1 MIGQIPVVTRNL
13 EVFVSKN
20 IKLYYIMINSV
31 LTHDWVNQSVKKN
44 CNRRCKYI
52 ILFLCLLTLSLEV
65 KSNPVDLKSAREI
78 AAKFLNAKTEVPL
91 CNACELHLE
100 TTYNTSRGDAAFYV
114 FNLSHG
120 FVIVAAD
127 DCARPILGYS
137 MERPFETDNV
147 PVQLQEYLNDFIE
160 QIEYGVEHHLTADPS
175 IAHQWQLVQAT
186 GRLNDN
192 KSSKEVFPLLT
203 TTWNQGCLYNVL
215 CPEDPEG
222 VCGHVWTGC
231 TATAVAQIM
240 RYWGY
245 PIQGHG
251 SHSYIP
257 SGYPE
262 QTVNF
267 GATTYDWANMPNFL
281 DESSDSTQINA
292 VATLLWHCG
301 VSTDM
306 NYGIGGSGGAF
317 PEFGIINYFGYSN
330 DLFWAF
336 RDDYDDLTWLTMV
349 KTCLDLARP
358 IFYAGSNDSSAHAF
372 VCDGYDDDNLFHFNL
387 GWGGSCDGYYPLD
400 ALCNGYS
407 YDNYAYFNI
416 HPACTIGTEFDIQ
429 ASASPNEGGMVSG
442 MGTFDCNTECTLM
455 AIPSNGYRFVSWT
468 ENDSVVSR
476 SASYVFPAIEDR
488 DLVAVFEDLSNGIL
502 IGEGISGHWNMP
514 INTCNEYSL
523 TEQIYT
529 SSDIGTFC
537 GNITSIAFFNNTLL
551 EETRNL
557 SVFLINTDKNCF
569 DYPYEWI
576 IPAENDLYFS
586 GNISFK
592 GGDWTTIYFD
602 KPFYYDATFNIA
614 VMVDDNSGISAEQ
627 IYFLDYTADFSTIYS
642 IKAWET
648 GVNFNPFTPENYE
661 SSHDYSRNQVILG
674 VNGYDN
680 TETIT
685 IIPLAIYPN
694 PSKSE
699 LYIEGTDIKQVE
711 VFNTLGQLIETLESF
726 GAEKLSLN
734 VESYRPS
741 IYLLKIHYGND
752 VTTRRF
758 IKR

>member
-1 MIGQIPVVTRNL
+1 
-13 EVFVSKN
+13 
-20 IKLYYIMINSV
+20 MINSV

-65 KSNPVDLKSAREI
+65 KSNPVDLKSAQEI
-78 AAKFLNAKTEVPL
+78 ASKFVNAKTEEPL

-114 FNLSHG
+114 FNMLYG

-137 MERPFETDNV
+137 IERPFDTKNV
-147 PVQLQEYLNDFIE
+147 PVQLQEYLKGFVE
-160 QIEYGVEHHLTADPS
+160 QIEYGVEHHITADSS

-186 GRLNDN
+186 GKLNDN
-192 KSSKEVFPLLT
+192 KSSKEVLPLLT
-203 TTWNQGCLYNVL
+203 TTWNQGCLYNAL

-222 VCGHVWTGC
+222 QCGHVWAGC
-231 TATAVAQIM
+231 APTAMAQVM
-240 RYWGY
+240 HYWGY
-245 PIQGHG
+245 PIKGCG
-251 SHSYIP
+251 SNSYTP

-262 QTVNF
+262 QTAHF
-267 GATTYDWANMPNFL
+267 GATTYDWNNMPNAL
-281 DESSDSTQINA
+281 DWSSDSTQINA
-292 VATLLWHCG
+292 IATLIWHCG
-301 VSTDM
+301 VSLNTG
-306 NYGIGGSGGAF
+306 YGVDGSGAAITAF
-317 PEFGIINYFGYSN
+317 AFYNYFGYSEEI
-330 DLFWAF
+330 FHKYRF
-336 RDDYDDLTWLTMV
+336 EYDDTTWMTML
-349 KTCLDLARP
+349 KNSLDLGYPLCYTGCGAP
-358 IFYAGSNDSSAHAF
+358 GPAHVF
-372 VCDGYDDDNLFHFNL
+372 VCDGYDDSDNLHFNW
-387 GWGGSCDGYYPLD
+387 GWGGYCDGYFALD
-400 ALCNGYS
+400 ALDVGGYS
-407 YDNYAYFNI
+407 FSAYNSAYFNI
-416 HPACTIGTEFDIQ
+416 HPACTTGTEFNIQ
-429 ASASPNEGGMVSG
+429 ASANTNEGGMVSG
-442 MGTFDCNTECTLM
+442 TGTYECSAECNLS
-455 AIPSNGYRFVSWT
+455 AIPNDGYRFISWT
-468 ENDSVVSR
+468 ENGDVVSTNTT
-476 SASYVFPAIEDR
+476 YVFPATEDR
-488 DLVAVFEDLSNGIL
+488 NLVAVFENLSNGIH
-502 IGEGISGHWNMP
+502 IGEGISSHWNMP

-557 SVFLINTDKNCF
+557 SVFLINTDKNGF

-627 IYFLDYTADFSTIYS
+627 IYFLDYIADFSTIYS
-642 IKAWET
+642 IKARKT

-661 SSHDYSRNQVILG
+661 SSHDFSRNQVILG